1 MKACMTS
8 ARAINGLAENIRR
21 TYGVCKFA
29 AVGYSLW
36 TAATVFVLDIKS
48 SRPATATA
56 TATATDS
63 ISQIEVSRELLNGV
77 AQFCPG
83 IRQAIIALDN
93 QINHLL
99 PDRDRSRND
108 VAGFVDPSAF
118 FPAVPQSHIP
128 VAPVGEASDLVTD
141 FSQAPDLLSELFHSG
156 FLTQTPFQ

>member
-48 SRPATATA
+48 SRPAT
-56 TATATDS
+56 DS
-63 ISQIEVSRELLNGV
+63 LWQLEVSRELLNGV

>member
-1 MKACMTS
+1 MKACMAS

-48 SRPATATA
+48 SRPATAT
-56 TATATDS
+56 DS
-63 ISQIEVSRELLNGV
+63 MSQLDVSRELLNGV

-93 QINHLL
+93 QIDHLL
-99 PDRDRSRND
+99 PDRTRSDN
-108 VAGFVDPSAF
+108 VSGFVDPSAF
-118 FPAVPQSHIP
+118 LPAVPQSQLP
-128 VAPVGEASDLVTD
+128 VAPVGEASNVVTD
-141 FSQAPDLLSELFHSG
+141 FGQAPDLLSELFHSG